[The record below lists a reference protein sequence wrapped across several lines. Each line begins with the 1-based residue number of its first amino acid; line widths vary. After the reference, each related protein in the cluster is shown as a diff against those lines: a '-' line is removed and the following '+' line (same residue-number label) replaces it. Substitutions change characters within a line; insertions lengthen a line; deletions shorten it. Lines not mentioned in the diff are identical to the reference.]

1 MAATGMNW
9 DYKFNRLSPEGL
21 DPSQLKATKAEAEA
35 YLSTS
40 IAYEGQTLYVKEE
53 KKFYGVIKD
62 TEGNLILDD
71 GAFGGGNIDGGEF

>member
-21 DPSQLKATKAEAEA
+21 DPSQFKATKAEAEA

-40 IAYEGQTLYVKEE
+40 IAYEGQTLYVQED
-53 KKFYGVIKD
+53 KKFYGIVKD
-62 TEGNLILDD
+62 NEGNLILSDM
-71 GAFGGGNIDGGEF
+71 AFSNDNIDGGEF

>member
-40 IAYEGQTLYVKEE
+40 IAYEGQTIYVQED
-53 KKFYGVIKD
+53 KKFYGIVKD
-62 TEGNLILDD
+62 GEGNLILADM
-71 GAFGGGNIDGGEF
+71 AFSNDNIDGGEF